1 MASSGLTTVKVT
13 SYDTLRFSWAV
24 ASQSIP
30 NNNSVINWRLEL
42 ISVTNGKIISST
54 AKAWSV
60 KVNGT
65 SYSGTTTV
73 GIEDNQTKT
82 LASGSTTIAHN
93 ADGTKSFSYSFSQ
106 AFNITFAGASIGT
119 ISGSGSGVLNSI
131 PRTSTLTIPSISIGS
146 EGTLTINRASSS
158 FTHTITVKI
167 GDYSTTIAT
176 KTTATS
182 VKFTPP
188 MNWCNAIPHAVSGL
202 ATYTITTYNG
212 STTVGSKSY
221 TAPLTIPASVKP
233 SIISVTHTEAVS
245 EISSRFSNYIVGRSQ
260 LKFQITSSG
269 SYGSAIKS
277 ASTSF
282 NGSVF
287 TGGSFTSDVIKSNLL
302 KAVVTVTD
310 SRGRTNTAEVDI
322 EALDYSSPQI
332 TVLKVDRANSDG
344 TLNDKGT
351 ALLINYGFTIS
362 RLDDENEKSYKLE
375 VKKTTATTYT
385 TVASGNVYELS
396 TSAIVTSGIT
406 ADDAY
411 NVRLTITDSF
421 HKDSNA
427 ITKVIDAPTAF
438 TLIDYHR
445 SGKGMAFGKVAEKEN
460 AIEIALPMYDR
471 YGTVIRHGVGF
482 YESQGST
489 DANTTIEEV
498 FISTKNTPTTDFWY
512 VHQTFYSTKSATANR
527 MQYAIPYDK
536 INKSHYRRNYVS
548 GTWSDWI
555 EIPVIVE
562 EGTSGIWTYKKWSDG
577 RAEVVGKILQYNI
590 SVNTAL
596 GGWYRSASID
606 GDNYPY
612 PFTFATVDNV
622 NMQFVTSNNNGGLI
636 WITSSGSNNDP
647 PYCYIIRPTSAT
659 GVSGAIHIKAE
670 GTWN

>member
-1 MASSGLTTVKVT
+1 MATSGFTTVKVT
-13 SYDTLRFSWAV
+13 NYDSLRFSWAIS
-24 ASQSIP
+24 SQSIP
-30 NNNSVINWRLEL
+30 NNNSVITWKLEL
-42 ISVTNGKIISST
+42 LSVTNGQIISSV

-60 KVNGT
+60 TVNGT
-65 SYSGTTTV
+65 AYSGTTS
-73 GIEDNQTKT
+73 IAINDNQTKT
-82 LASGSTTIAHN
+82 LASGTTTIAHN
-93 ADGTKSFSYSFSQ
+93 ADGTKNFSYSFSQ
-106 AFNITFAGASIGT
+106 AFNITFGGASIGT
-119 ISGSGSGVLNSI
+119 ISGSGTGVLNTI
-131 PRTSTLTIPSISIGS
+131 PRASTLTIPSIVIGS

-167 GDYSTTIAT
+167 GDYSSTLAT

-182 VKFTPP
+182 VKYTPP
-188 MNWCNAIPHAVSGL
+188 MSWCNAIPHAVSGL

-212 STTVGSKSY
+212 STTIGSKTY
-221 TAPLTIPASVKP
+221 TAPLTVPASVKP
-233 SIISVTHTEAVS
+233 TISAVTHSEGVS
-245 EISSRFSNYIVGRSQ
+245 DIASKFSNYIVGRSQ
-260 LKFQITSSG
+260 LKFKITSSG
-269 SYGSAIKS
+269 VYGSAIKS
-277 ASTSF
+277 ASTTF

-287 TGGSFTSDVIKSNLL
+287 TGGEFTSDVIKSNLL

-310 SRGRTNTAEVDI
+310 SRGRTGTAEVDI

-332 TVLKVDRANSDG
+332 TMLKVDRANSDG

-351 ALLINYGFTIS
+351 SLLVNYGFDIS

-375 VKKTTATTYT
+375 VKKTSATSYT

-396 TSAIVTSGIT
+396 TSAIITSGIT

-421 HKDSNA
+421 HKDSNG

-438 TLIDYHR
+438 TLIDYHE
-445 SGKGMAFGKVAEKEN
+445 SGKGMAFGKVAQKEN
-460 AIEIALPMYDR
+460 AIEFALPIYDR
-471 YGTVIRHGVGF
+471 YGAVVRHGVAF
-482 YESQGST
+482 YESAGST

-498 FISTKNTPTTDFWY
+498 FISAKNTPTTDFWY
-512 VHQTFYSTKSATANR
+512 VNQTFYSTKSATANR

-536 INKSHYRRNYVS
+536 SNKSHYRRNYIS
-548 GTWSDWI
+548 GAWSKWI
-555 EIPVIVE
+555 EIPVIIE

-577 RAEVVGKILQYNI
+577 RAEAVGKILQYNI

-612 PFTFATVDNV
+612 PFTFATIDNV
-622 NMQFVTSNNNGGLI
+622 NMQFITSNNNGGLI

-659 GVSGAIHIKAE
+659 GVSGAIHIKVE
-670 GTWN
+670 GTF